1 MHVRITASDTSDQRT
16 TFVVGTGSAVR
27 PVTLCLSALGPGET
41 DPTITPPT
49 TV

>member
-1 MHVRITASDTSDQRT
+1 M
-16 TFVVGTGSAVR
+16 VGTGSAVR

-41 DPTITPPT
+41 DPTITPPM